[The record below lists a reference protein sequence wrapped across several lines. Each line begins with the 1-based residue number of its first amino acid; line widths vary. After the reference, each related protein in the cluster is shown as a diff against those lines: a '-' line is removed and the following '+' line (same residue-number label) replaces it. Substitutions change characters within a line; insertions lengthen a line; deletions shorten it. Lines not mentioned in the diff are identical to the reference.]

1 MGESDHEIC
10 VLLQKGKEEGI
21 DLLFNKYYRGLVLWA
36 DTFLNDMAKS
46 EDVVQEFFV
55 KLWEKHLTTELH
67 PDTLKSYLFTSVK
80 HIALNSLEKVDPLKR
95 AYDVNRIDRPW
106 IEYND
111 LTEEMLCQVEQ
122 EIEKLSPRSR
132 DIVKAVY
139 VEGLHYKEVA
149 EKYNISV
156 ATVKT
161 LLVNALKRLRT
172 NSTHTD
178 SSLLLFFLKKVMSGF
193 NRF

>member
-1 MGESDHEIC
+1 MVESDHEIC
-10 VLLQKGKEEGI
+10 VLLQEGKEKGI

-111 LTEEMLCQVEQ
+111 LTEEMLCQVEK

-132 DIVKAVY
+132 DVIKAIY
-139 VEGLHYKEVA
+139 VEGLHYREVA
-149 EKYNISV
+149 EKYDISI

-161 LLVNALKRLRT
+161 LLVNALKRLRA

-178 SSLLLFFLKKVMSGF
+178 TSFLLLFIKKVISRF

>member
-10 VLLQKGKEEGI
+10 VLLQRGKEKGI

-149 EKYNISV
+149 EKYDISV

-178 SSLLLFFLKKVMSGF
+178 SSLLLFFLKKIISGF